1 VQARTSLIEQ
11 KAILACS
18 VWSPTGIHRD
28 ELLEQDLLLP
38 YDFGS
43 RADLITQGF
52 DLARIA
58 PV

>member
-1 VQARTSLIEQ
+1 MQARTSLIEQ
-11 KAILACS
+11 KAVLACS
-18 VWSPTGIHRD
+18 VWSTTGIHRD

>member
-1 VQARTSLIEQ
+1 MQARTSLIEQ
-11 KAILACS
+11 KAVLACS
-18 VWSPTGIHRD
+18 VWSTTGIHRD
-28 ELLEQDLLLP
+28 KLLKQDLLLP

-43 RADLITQGF
+43 RADLITQSF